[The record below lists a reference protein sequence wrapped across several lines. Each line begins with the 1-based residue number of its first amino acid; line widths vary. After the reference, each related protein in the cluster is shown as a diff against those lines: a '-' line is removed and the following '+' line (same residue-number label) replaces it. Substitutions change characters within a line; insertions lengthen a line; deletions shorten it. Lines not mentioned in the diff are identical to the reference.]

1 MNKITNSHMIAKM
14 IDHSLLA
21 PYLNDAELEKG
32 CEIAKKW
39 DVASVCIKPY
49 HVPLARKL
57 LEGTDVLVGAVIAF
71 PHGNSTIET
80 KVFECKDVL
89 AMGAQEVDMVVNI
102 GKVVDED
109 WEYVEREIG
118 SIVALTKEA
127 GAALKVI
134 FENDMLHGND
144 ALKIQLCKI
153 CSKLK
158 VDFVKTSTGYCF
170 NKGADG
176 KWTYEGATE
185 HDLTLMRKYSDPDVQ
200 VKAAG
205 NVGMLD
211 TMIHLYEDIGVT
223 RVGTARTE
231 EIMRAALERFGK

>member
-1 MNKITNSHMIAKM
+1 METLVSRDIAKM
-14 IDHSLLA
+14 IDHSLLQ
-21 PYLNDAELEKG
+21 PYLTDAELVRE
-32 CEIAKKW
+32 CEVALKW
-39 DVASVCIKPY
+39 HAATVSIKPY
-49 HVPLARKL
+49 HIPLARKVL
-57 LEGTDVLVGAVIAF
+57 DGTDVEVGSVVSF
-71 PHGNSTIET
+71 PHGNATIAA
-80 KVFECKDVL
+80 KVFETRQEL
-89 AMGAQEVDMVVNI
+89 EMGATQIDMVLNV
-102 GKVVDED
+102 GKAMSRDWAYIEDELCAVVAETKKHH
-109 WEYVEREIG
+109 
-118 SIVALTKEA
+118 AL
-127 GAALKVI
+127 LKVI

-144 ALKIQLCKI
+144 DIKIELCRI
-153 CSKLK
+153 CSKAR

>member
-1 MNKITNSHMIAKM
+1 MYKRQIE
-14 IDHSLLA
+14 D
-21 PYLNDAELEKG
+21 EL
-32 CEIAKKW
+32 CAV
-39 DVASVCIKPY
+39 VA
-49 HVPLARKL
+49 
-57 LEGTDVLVGAVIAF
+57 
-71 PHGNSTIET
+71 ET
-80 KVFECKDVL
+80 KKHH
-89 AMGAQEVDMVVNI
+89 
-102 GKVVDED
+102 
-109 WEYVEREIG
+109 
-118 SIVALTKEA
+118 AL
-127 GAALKVI
+127 LKVI

-144 ALKIQLCKI
+144 DIKIELCRI
-153 CSKLK
+153 CSKAR